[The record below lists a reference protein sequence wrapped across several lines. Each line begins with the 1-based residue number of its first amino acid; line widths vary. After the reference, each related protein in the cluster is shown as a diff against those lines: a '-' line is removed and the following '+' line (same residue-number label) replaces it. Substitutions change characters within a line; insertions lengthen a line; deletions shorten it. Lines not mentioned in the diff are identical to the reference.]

1 MTGGIDGD
9 LFSLEIHH
17 QCGKSEV
24 EPQKELPEEMIEKAL
39 AQEQSVEF
47 LGEAVTAQGNDQQ
60 RKSNQE
66 ER

>member
-1 MTGGIDGD
+1 
-9 LFSLEIHH
+9 
-17 QCGKSEV
+17 
-24 EPQKELPEEMIEKAL
+24 MIEKAL